1 MEAGSEEAPH
11 SGSSTPQWASD
22 CTACQDIWNLFSDPK
37 SAAAVNL
44 GSFPEALSTSCPAHK
59 PLVQAFRSHV
69 ADCEDAETQDVGL
82 VCGADGHSVEM
93 VQSISHGGYVWHL
106 LLVKDASVESH
117 PGTGRILDPDWANL
131 GMLKEWKH
139 DCLALHGKL
148 CDNPMK
154 IWETRPAW
162 LIDVKQRCLVP
173 GQVPDNFV
181 ALSYV
186 YGSHRGSHMD
196 ADMLARL
203 QQPMA
208 LDAPEAAQLL
218 SPIVQHAMY
227 LTGVIGELYLW
238 VDALCIPHHDAEA
251 TKQQLEMMAAIY
263 AAAVVTIIAAD
274 GTARDGLQGLQGISA
289 SRDLGQTIIPFGD
302 GEQLVVRNTGMFS
315 LSGGLPYYDRGWT
328 YQEYK
333 MSPRR
338 ILFHSRELHW
348 ECSCSVWHEELVRG
362 AEVDKYIDDRMKV
375 ILAGFPDLGYLSH
388 IVGNYN
394 KRTLR
399 YEEDALPGIT
409 GLLSVLSRSFAGGFL
424 YGLPTMFFDRAL
436 GWTPH
441 WSHINLRRRLT
452 SDRSP
457 ENRLSP
463 SGLPSWSWTGWQGL
477 VSLVALGEAACINP
491 RYCRVEETTPITT
504 WYTGPSPQ
512 TPPSERRRVR
522 STWFEDRQDY
532 KDLSRSLPPGWT
544 RHDAPATGSFRD
556 EPFLH
561 PDGCDRYIFKH
572 EAMPPPGSDGD
583 VGDEERAWHYPFPVA
598 EIHESVLP
606 PCMLE
611 QTAYLFCDTAGARL
625 WGHQAGDYNMVSLCR
640 SDGVAVGSLHLHNE
654 DSLRRFPGAATKEEA
669 GLPVELVAIYKSRQY
684 SKTWDEQEHRYRLP
698 LTQSDVYCVLWVEW
712 TGGVAYRLASGHVR
726 AEEWDGLEH
735 QSVSLILG

>member
-22 CTACQDIWNLFSDPK
+22 CTICQDIWNLFSDPK
-37 SAAAVNL
+37 SAPAVNL
-44 GSFPEALSTSCPAHK
+44 GSFPDALSTSCPAHK
-59 PLVQAFRSHV
+59 PLVQAFHSHV

-93 VQSISHGGYVWHL
+93 AQSISHGGYVWHL

-154 IWETRPAW
+154 IWNTRPAW

-251 TKQQLEMMAAIY
+251 TK
-263 AAAVVTIIAAD
+263 
-274 GTARDGLQGLQGISA
+274 
-289 SRDLGQTIIPFGD
+289 
-302 GEQLVVRNTGMFS
+302 EQLVVRNTGMFS
-315 LSGGLPYYDRGWT
+315 MSGELPYYDRGWT

-338 ILFHSRELHW
+338 ILFNRRELHW

-388 IVGNYN
+388 IIGNYN

-436 GWTPH
+436 GWTPR
-441 WSHINLRRRLT
+441 WSHKIVCRR
-452 SDRSP
+452 P
-457 ENRLSP
+457 E
-463 SGLPSWSWTGWQGL
+463 
-477 VSLVALGEAACINP
+477 C
-491 RYCRVEETTPITT
+491 
-504 WYTGPSPQ
+504 
-512 TPPSERRRVR
+512 
-522 STWFEDRQDY
+522 
-532 KDLSRSLPPGWT
+532 PPGLG
-544 RHDAPATGSFRD
+544 PAGKVSYR
-556 EPFLH
+556 LLLW
-561 PDGCDRYIFKH
+561 
-572 EAMPPPGSDGD
+572 
-583 VGDEERAWHYPFPVA
+583 ERAWHYPFPVA

-606 PCMLE
+606 PCMPE
-611 QTAYLFCDTAGARL
+611 QTAYLFCDTTGARL
-625 WGHQAGDYNMVSLCR
+625 WGHLSGDYNMVTLCR
-640 SDGVAVGSLHLHNE
+640 RDGVTVGLLHLHSE
-654 DSLRRFPGAATKEEA
+654 DSLHRFPTSVTKEEA

-684 SKTWDEQEHRYRLP
+684 SKTWDEQELRYRLP

-712 TGGVAYRLASGHVR
+712 TGESRT
-726 AEEWDGLEH
+726 D
-735 QSVSLILG
+735 